1 MRASADAGGC
11 FPTGRHYPGI
21 AHLIRAQARGTA
33 EEFRADMPIADLTFV
48 SIDVEATGLDPNE
61 DRVIEVACVV
71 FSRAPDGTGDAGF
84 HIERHGWLINPGRP
98 ISEESRAVHN
108 ISDDDVRD
116 APPFEAVA
124 GQILDVL
131 ARGVPLAYNADF
143 DRAFLMA
150 EFGRAKAERAGV
162 PALRKSVDWLDPL
175 TWAREIQ
182 QAEKSKSLSAVAER
196 LGIEA
201 GTAHRAVDDAH
212 TAGHV
217 HLHFLR
223 DARVPSSYAA
233 FVQEQ
238 RRLARVHKDERQF
251 WRS

>member
-33 EEFRADMPIADLTFV
+33 EEFRADTPISELTFV
-48 SIDVEATGLDPNE
+48 SIDVEATGLDPND

-71 FSRAPDGTGDAGF
+71 FSPGPQGTGDAM

-175 TWAREIQ
+175 TWARELQ

-212 TAGHV
+212 TAGQV

-223 DARVPSSYAA
+223 DARVPNSYAA

>member
-21 AHLIRAQARGTA
+21 AHLVRARARGTA
-33 EEFRADMPIADLTFV
+33 QEFSVDTLMSDLPFV
-48 SIDVEATGLDPNE
+48 AIDIEATGLDPNN
-61 DRVIEVACVV
+61 DRIVEVACVV
-71 FSRAPDGTGDAGF
+71 FSQGEV
-84 HIERHGWLINPGRP
+84 ERHGWLINPGCP
-98 ISEESRAVHN
+98 IPEESRAVHN

-116 APPFEAVA
+116 APPFAAVA
-124 GQILDVL
+124 QQILAVL

-150 EFGRAKAERAGV
+150 EFQRAGGERPDV
-162 PALRKSVDWLDPL
+162 PALRKGIDWLDPL
-175 TWAREIQ
+175 TWARELQ

-201 GTAHRAVDDAH
+201 GQAHRAVDDAQ
-212 TAGHV
+212 TAGKV
-217 HLHFLR
+217 LYAFFG
-223 DARVPSSYAA
+223 DSRVPTSYAA

-238 RRLARVHKDERQF
+238 RRLGRVHKDERQF
-251 WRS
+251 WKS

>member
-21 AHLIRAQARGTA
+21 AHLVRAQARGTA
-33 EEFRADMPIADLTFV
+33 EEFRADMSMHDLPFV
-48 SIDVEATGLDPNE
+48 ALDVEATGLDPNE

-71 FSRAPDGTGDAGF
+71 FMRGPAGLQV
-84 HIERHGWLINPGRP
+84 ERHGWLINPGRP

-116 APPFEAVA
+116 APPFAAVA

-131 ARGVPLAYNADF
+131 TRGVPLAYNADF
-143 DRAFLMA
+143 DRAFMLA
-150 EFGRAKAERAGV
+150 EFTRARVERSDV

-175 TWAREIQ
+175 TWARELQ

-212 TAGHV
+212 TAGQV
-217 HLHFLR
+217 LLHFLG
-223 DARVPSSYAA
+223 DARVPTSYAA

-238 RRLARVHKDERQF
+238 RRLGRVHKDTQF

>member
-1 MRASADAGGC
+1 MRGASADAGGC

-21 AHLIRAQARGTA
+21 AHLVRARARGTA
-33 EEFRADMPIADLTFV
+33 NEFAVDTLMTDLPFV
-48 SIDVEATGLDPNE
+48 AIDVEATGLDPNE

-71 FSRAPDGTGDAGF
+71 FSRGEV
-84 HIERHGWLINPGRP
+84 ERHGWLINPGTRP

-116 APPFEAVA
+116 APQFAQVA
-124 GQILDVL
+124 AQIVEVL
-131 ARGVPLAYNADF
+131 RRGVPLAYNAEF

-150 EFGRAKAERAGV
+150 EFGRVAAGSERPDV
-162 PALRKSVDWLDPL
+162 PALRQGVDWLDPL
-175 TWAREIQ
+175 TWARELQ
-182 QAEKSKSLSAVAER
+182 QEEKSKSLSAVAER

-212 TAGHV
+212 TAGRV
-217 HLHFLR
+217 LHAFFG
-223 DARVPSSYAA
+223 DSRVPTNYAA

-238 RRLARVHKDERQF
+238 RRLGRVHKDERQF

>member
-21 AHLIRAQARGTA
+21 AHLVRARGRGIA
-33 EEFRADMPIADLTFV
+33 QEYAADTSMTDLPFV
-48 SIDVEATGLDPNE
+48 AIDVEATGLDPNE

-71 FSRAPDGTGDAGF
+71 FSQGA
-84 HIERHGWLINPGRP
+84 IERHGWLINPGRP

-116 APPFEAVA
+116 APSFAQVAEQIVAV
-124 GQILDVL
+124 LR
-131 ARGVPLAYNADF
+131 RGVPLAYNADF

-150 EFGRAKAERAGV
+150 EFGRVTAALELGERADV
-162 PALRKSVDWLDPL
+162 PALRKGVDWLDPL
-175 TWAREIQ
+175 VWARELQ
-182 QAEKSKSLSAVAER
+182 QAEKSKSLSSVAER

-201 GTAHRAVDDAH
+201 GTAHRAVDDAQ
-212 TAGHV
+212 TAGRV
-217 HLHFLR
+217 LHSFFG
-223 DARVPSSYAA
+223 DSRVPTSYAA

-238 RRLARVHKDERQF
+238 RRLGRLHKDERQF

>member
-1 MRASADAGGC
+1 VRA
-11 FPTGRHYPGI
+11 R
-21 AHLIRAQARGTA
+21 ARGTA
-33 EEFRADMPIADLTFV
+33 QEYAVDTLMTDLPFV
-48 SIDVEATGLDPNE
+48 AIDVEATGLDPNE

-71 FSRAPDGTGDAGF
+71 FSRGQV
-84 HIERHGWLINPGRP
+84 ERHGWLINPGRP

-116 APPFEAVA
+116 APPFAQVA
-124 GQILDVL
+124 GQILAVL
-131 ARGVPLAYNADF
+131 GRGVPLAYNAEF

-150 EFGRAKAERAGV
+150 EFGRATQASERPDV
-162 PALRKSVDWLDPL
+162 PALRKGVDWLDPL
-175 TWAREIQ
+175 VWARELQ
-182 QAEKSKSLSAVAER
+182 QAEKSKSLSSVAER

-212 TAGHV
+212 TAGQV
-217 HLHFLR
+217 LYAFFG
-223 DARVPSSYAA
+223 DSRVPTSYAA

-238 RRLARVHKDERQF
+238 RRLGRVHKDERQF

>member
-1 MRASADAGGC
+1 MRGASADAGGC

-21 AHLIRAQARGTA
+21 AHLVRARSRGTV
-33 EEFRADMPIADLTFV
+33 EEFSVDTSMVDLPFV
-48 SIDVEATGLDPNE
+48 AIDIEATGLDPNE
-61 DRVIEVACVV
+61 DRIIEVACVV
-71 FSRAPDGTGDAGF
+71 FHRGEV
-84 HIERHGWLINPGRP
+84 ERHGWLINPGRA

-116 APPFEAVA
+116 SPPFAEVA
-124 GQILDVL
+124 PKILAVL

-150 EFGRAKAERAGV
+150 EFGRTGTGRGDV
-162 PALRKSVDWLDPL
+162 PALRKNVDWLDPL
-175 TWAREIQ
+175 TWARELQ

-201 GTAHRAVDDAH
+201 GQAHRAVDDAH
-212 TAGHV
+212 TAGRV
-217 HLHFLR
+217 LLAFFG
-223 DARVPSSYAA
+223 DSRVPTSYAA

-238 RRLARVHKDERQF
+238 RRLGRVHKDERQF
-251 WRS
+251 WKS